1 MKIYGT
7 VMDES
12 EQPLAD
18 ATIRFLVGD
27 TERSSAQSDRNGV
40 YRWIK
45 ELDDHVGQTLTF
57 VVEKEAYK
65 TARVEHVIGR
75 DDIKKNIELVP
86 VRETAPIELMVN
98 VKDEKKAPIEKAK
111 ISLTVDNKKAGSGIS
126 DSTGNWSIKLGA
138 DAKDK
143 TVDCEAKRFG
153 YKMDPSTKTVDL
165 AKSTTHVAVLKKLFW
180 YQIPQ
185 IVAAGIAAVIILLL
199 GVYAFWPRFNVTE
212 VAVAPDINRHVGACP
227 VTISFKGQ
235 ITASGKGS
243 VKYRF
248 IDSQGVQGTEEILDF
263 ESGGTKAVRTNKL
276 RLYSSFKGWQGVQ
289 VYSPKA
295 ITSEPAY
302 FEVNCEPP
310 IPK

>member
-18 ATIRFLVGD
+18 ASISFFVGD
-27 TERSSAQSDRNGV
+27 TELSRAQSDRNGV
-40 YRWIK
+40 YRWIT
-45 ELDDHVGQTLTF
+45 ELDDRVGQTLIF
-57 VVEKEAYK
+57 VFEKKAYK
-65 TARVEHVIGR
+65 TAKVDHVIGR

-86 VRETAPIELMVN
+86 VREQIELLVN
-98 VKDEKKAPIEKAK
+98 VKDEKKEPIEKVK
-111 ISLTVDNKKAGSGIS
+111 ISLTVDNKEAGRGIS
-126 DSTGNWSIKLGA
+126 DFNGNFSIKLGA
-138 DAKDK
+138 NAKDK
-143 TVDCEAKRFG
+143 TVNCEAKRFG

-165 AKSTTHVAVLKKLFW
+165 AKSTTHVTVLKKLFW

-185 IVAAGIAAVIILLL
+185 VVAAGIAAVIILLL

-212 VAVAPDINRHVGACP
+212 AAVVSDINRHVGACP
-227 VTISFKGQ
+227 ITVTFKGQ

-248 IDSQGVQGTEEILDF
+248 IDSEGAQGTEEILDF
-263 ESGGTKAVRTNKL
+263 ESGGTKAVITNKL
-276 RLYSSFKGWQGVQ
+276 RLYSSYKGWQGVQ
-289 VYSPKA
+289 VSSPKE

-302 FEVNCEPP
+302 VEVNCEPP